1 MLNRH
6 VVKLTLLLL
15 SLSPFA
21 WLLLA
26 AFTDRLSANPIREIT
41 LETGDWTLRF
51 LVITLCI
58 TPIRKLTGWNEVI
71 KYRRML
77 GLFAFFYGF
86 LHFATYACLD
96 QFFSLSNM
104 IQDIYKRPFITAG
117 FVGFAVMIP
126 LAITSTKKWIVRLG
140 GKQWQRLH
148 RLTYAS
154 AIAGVV
160 HYFWL
165 VKADTLH
172 PLMYGALLSIAL
184 GYRVSQLPVRGPA
197 TTASIGGSK
206 HVGGDS
212 VGNVEIL

>member
-1 MLNRH
+1 MLRRT
-6 VVKLTLLLL
+6 KIALFLLCLL
-15 SLSPFA
+15 PA
-21 WLLLA
+21 VWLLIVT
-26 AFTDRLSANPIREIT
+26 FTDHLGANPIREIT

-51 LVITLCI
+51 LLITLCI
-58 TPIRKLTGWNEVI
+58 TPIRKVTGWNYVI

-96 QFFSLSNM
+96 QFFSVSDMIRDISN
-104 IQDIYKRPFITAG
+104 RPFITAG
-117 FVGFAVMIP
+117 FTGFAVMVPI
-126 LAITSTKKWIVRLG
+126 AITSTKKWIVRLG

-172 PLMYGALLSIAL
+172 PLMYGALLSVLLA
-184 GYRVSQLPVRGPA
+184 YRAFAPLPAPGSA
-197 TTASIGGSK
+197 TTTGQLNQLLFRIRSAVSRG
-206 HVGGDS
+206 
-212 VGNVEIL
+212 